1 MGQTIIAADQ
11 RLSQS
16 ILWQIQR
23 HYFRQNGLKAWQED
37 VVPHAISCNPVMARA
52 YSDIVF
58 GYLRDCWAAVQAGDP
73 TFDPTQPIYIVELG
87 AGSGRLLFHFLHDFY
102 PRLHQA
108 PFAHWHIKCVLTDFV
123 PSILEFWQAHPKLQ
137 PWVELGVLDFALFDV
152 ADMRP
157 LSLVHA
163 QQTLVPAAQPN
174 PLILFA
180 NYFFDSIPQ
189 DSFVIEEGQLCHN
202 LLTVLSRQ
210 PEPDL
215 ANPTLWERLS
225 LAYEPIPL
233 FDAPYDNEIYNDIL
247 AEYEAVLPDT
257 RLTFPNVGL
266 DCVRF
271 WQGDEVGRNGRLLL
285 LSSDRGHTLP
295 ESLLNDDDPLPNL
308 HGSFSLMVNYHAIGQ
323 YAARCGGQMLH
334 APHYQ
339 DNLQTVACLFG
350 DTLAGGQE
358 TSRAFAAAITSGGPD
373 DFFAL
378 KTALEPHLHTL
389 TLPQLLSWLRLSRWD
404 ADLFRD
410 CYLTLAAQLADEP
423 AWHDDVAAI
432 LYQIWAH
439 YLPLRSD
446 DDLADKLNQL
456 LTIMGRLADV
466 SDDGRRTTDD
476 RMDGG

>member
-1 MGQTIIAADQ
+1 MRQTILAADQ

-23 HYFRQNGLKAWQED
+23 RYFQQNGLAAWQED

-52 YSDIVF
+52 YSDIVL
-58 GYLRDCWAAVQAGDP
+58 GYLRDCWAAVQAGDS
-73 TFDPTQPIYIVELG
+73 TLDPAQPIYLVELG

-102 PRLHQA
+102 PRLRQT
-108 PFAHWHIKCVLTDFV
+108 PFAHWPITCVLTDFV
-123 PSILEFWQAHPKLQ
+123 PSIIEFWQAHPKLQ
-137 PWVELGVLDFALFDV
+137 PWVAAGQLDFALFDV
-152 ADMRP
+152 ADMQP

-163 QQTLVPAAQPN
+163 RQTLDPTAQAN
-174 PLILFA
+174 PLIVFA

-215 ANPTLWERLS
+215 ADPLLWDRLS

-233 FDAPYDNEIYNDIL
+233 FDAPYDNDIYNDIL

-271 WQGDEVGRNGRLLL
+271 WQGGGGKNGRLLL

-295 ESLLNDDDPLPNL
+295 QDMISDDDPLPNL
-308 HGSFSLMVNYHAIGQ
+308 HGSFSLMVNYHALGQ
-323 YAARCGGQMLH
+323 YAARCGGQVFH

-339 DNLQTVACLFG
+339 DNLQTVACLLG
-350 DTLAGGQE
+350 AVPAGGKE
-358 TSRAFAAAITSGGPD
+358 TSSAFVSSVTNGGPD

-378 KTALEPHLHTL
+378 KTALEPHYHTL

-404 ADLFRD
+404 ADIFRD
-410 CYLTLAAQLADEP
+410 CYPALAARLPTEP
-423 AWHDDVAAI
+423 AWHDDVAAA
-432 LYQIWAH
+432 LHQIQRR
-439 YLPLRSD
+439 YLPLRPD
-446 DDLADKLNQL
+446 DDLADKVNGL
-456 LTIMGRLADV
+456 LAVMGV
-466 SDDGRRTTDD
+466 
-476 RMDGG
+476 